1 MKDNQHEQLFTELTA
16 EFEAPALQAL
26 DDEVAATCS
35 GGYVELYE
43 NGPFGR
49 GRVLGF
55 SGPIGFGD
63 RDLRTTIAGNFN
75 DKTSSIFISAGERWQ
90 FFRDINYRGP
100 SVTLGPG
107 SYPVLPRDTGFPNDW
122 VSSLRR
128 VA

>member
-16 EFEAPALQAL
+16 EFEAPAFKEV

-43 NGPFGR
+43 NGPFAP

-55 SGPIGFGD
+55 SGPIVSGD
-63 RDLRTTIAGNFN
+63 RDLRTTIAGDFN

-90 FFRDINYRGP
+90 FFQDIGYRGR